1 MPSSKSRGLPRSRT
15 CRVPATNRL
24 ADSANTPYP
33 EKSALVTS
41 KIPGRIHEFEI
52 IHDWGDPVTL
62 SFDGTGFQSVK
73 TCLDC
78 GGEQRA
84 LHLRTYEKGKGD
96 GQHGSWEDEEALQNA
111 AASFRRLGVALEQY
125 VQDLLCDTEFDGLDQ
140 VRSLLSE
147 RYERRIGDQD
157 MTLRLIRYFTRS
169 KTWKQKRKVILALK
183 QGLVCNR
190 CDSTAPSLDD
200 LTEDHIIPRQHGGQ
214 SKLDNLQL
222 LCGRCNEN
230 KADGL
235 PSDKDCSPFGTPTE
249 LCLHRMT
256 CREINALS
264 APEGTST

>member
-1 MPSSKSRGLPRSRT
+1 M
-15 CRVPATNRL
+15 
-24 ADSANTPYP
+24 
-33 EKSALVTS
+33 TS

-62 SFDGTGFQSVK
+62 SSDGTGFQSVK

-78 GGEQRA
+78 GREQRT
-84 LHLRTYEKGKGD
+84 LHLRTYENGNGD

-125 VQDLLCDTEFDGLDQ
+125 VQDLLCDTEFDDLDQ

-147 RYERRIGDQD
+147 RYERRIENHD
-157 MTLRLIRYFTRS
+157 MTLELIDYFTRS
-169 KTWKQKRKVILALK
+169 RTRKQKRKVILALK
-183 QGLVCNR
+183 QGLVCSR
-190 CDSTAPSLDD
+190 CDPTAPSLDD

-222 LCGRCNEN
+222 LCGECNKDKEN
-230 KADGL
+230 RL
-235 PSDKDCSPFGTPTE
+235 PSDMDRSPFGTPAE
-249 LCLHRMT
+249 PCLHRIA
-256 CREINALS
+256 CREFDALS